1 MKIKRIGHYNLVGSA
16 SLIARVIT
24 FYKDVLGFTEG
35 FRPDF
40 GVAGAWLYIGDSPL
54 LHLTIMESME
64 DSAVSTGNLDHI
76 ALDCE
81 GLNAFMA
88 RLNEKGVEYLVG
100 KVPELNMTQLFIHD
114 PAGTRIEL
122 NFTETESQC

>member
-1 MKIKRIGHYNLVGSA
+1 MNVKCIGHYNLVGPA

-40 GVAGAWLYIGDSPL
+40 GVEGTWLYIGDSPL
-54 LHLTIMESME
+54 LHLTIRETL
-64 DSAVSTGNLDHI
+64 DDVVRPTGNLDHI
-76 ALDCE
+76 ALNCE
-81 GLNAFMA
+81 GLDAFVTQ
-88 RLNEKGVEYLVG
+88 LKEKGVGFHVG

-122 NFTETESQC
+122 NFTETGSSC